1 MRLPLRFRNVLR
13 VCVVLFAAQFCTA
26 DVWDGKA
33 FDASPDAL
41 RKASD
46 TIRAGKDDEA
56 TVLLNE
62 KHFTFDSA
70 GRVTEVRHVIYR
82 IETQEAVSGWSETSA
97 IWAPWNQSKPE
108 IKARVI
114 TTDGSVHW
122 LDPKTL
128 SDLPVNENSLDIY
141 TDKRKFGG
149 PLPALA
155 PGAIVEEES
164 VLRETAPFFAA
175 GATTERDFAW
185 SVMVNKTRVVLTY
198 PESLPVKYKVNL
210 LPTMSITKSVA
221 DHVETVV
228 FEQGPIPSYPAQPDH
243 LPPDLNLIPG
253 IIFTTGTSWQ
263 SVATEYARQTE
274 EKLRL
279 ADVQPLMSKI
289 EGRDKSR
296 GTLIRSIVA
305 MLHNNVR
312 YTGIEFDES
321 SLIPQFPAETLKR
334 RYGDCKDK
342 AALLVAMLRSAGIAA
357 NLALLDTG
365 PGLDVDPDLPGMG
378 VFDHAI
384 VYIPASGSDPEI
396 WIDATSEYSQVGTLP
411 WADYGRHALVV
422 SAATSKLTQTPEL
435 TADRVIHR
443 ESREFTMAEYGPAKI
458 VETNEDIGPG
468 EADSR
473 DYYMGDS
480 KQIRKQAE
488 KYVNDMYLA
497 DSLTSLEHGNLADLE
512 KPDLVTYIA
521 SGRRGSTYLDSATMA
536 IRIEGLFSSLPT
548 FFRTAEDKQDEKA
561 DAANGEKPRTAD
573 WWINPYTSEWDYKV
587 TAPLG
592 FKVRALPPDK
602 TETIGTL
609 TLSQKYSSNSDGT
622 IVIAV
627 LRVENTQRRL
637 TVAEGK
643 LLRDAVVKASNRD
656 AIFINFDHVGH
667 SLLASGNIK
676 EGLATYEKIAA
687 QHPKEALHK
696 AQLARALLS
705 AGLAE
710 RARTVALEGTQLE
723 PNSFIAFNTLGHVL
737 KHDLVGRI
745 MKHGM
750 DYQGAVAAYRKAITL
765 DPKDKDTRAD
775 LALLLEYDAEGVRYN
790 DSVSLKQSVEV
801 LRDLKKLDEEYEGSY
816 DDNILFDL
824 WYVGDY
830 GGMLAYAA
838 TLPATEV
845 RKGLIVA
852 ATTLRESTE
861 VALKKSLEMTPND
874 QSRSKILDNA
884 AAVLIRA
891 RKYPEAA
898 AMLSAAA
905 SEQGDEQRTRR
916 VAIISK
922 TRPYTEVSVDPS
934 KPTSV
939 VFRLFGQ
946 LLSGNL
952 KLPEYKSMLYG
963 GLQANGELPD
973 EKQFQTLM
981 SKLKIQ
987 LSATGSFPVNIAD
1000 TVVSNMRCTVD
1011 GDDASGYKLTI
1022 ESPGAAAQEF
1032 FVALEGGEYKIL
1044 GYSLESTETETEG
1057 LAPIIMAE
1065 LKKQNLT
1072 AARVWLDRAR
1082 DRIHTSSGDDPLSG
1096 ALFPAFWTKGQE
1108 ADANA
1113 MRAAALV
1120 LLPSKQAGPYLADL
1134 KSARDSAKTDMD
1146 RKRLT
1151 LVIAYVDSAIESW
1164 PELLSTSEEL
1174 MKAEPSSVRAF
1185 NLVTVAYRRLQRYD
1199 DWEKLVLEKRQKYP
1213 DELAYVRSAA
1223 ELAVSRG
1230 QRERSLE
1237 IAKTIIDKGK
1247 ATATDLNLYAWYA
1260 LFLPTPVNDETLQ
1273 IAHRASELTQ
1283 NNNFSILHT
1292 VACAYAEAGK
1302 PVVAREYLL
1311 KAMDAAHLQEPESA
1325 VWLGFALIAEQYGIT
1340 DAAQTMYRRVEKAKF
1355 EYAGSNYALAQQ
1367 HLGALSSA
1375 GHVGSLKQ

>member
-1 MRLPLRFRNVLR
+1 M
-13 VCVVLFAAQFCTA
+13 
-26 DVWDGKA
+26 
-33 FDASPDAL
+33 
-41 RKASD
+41 
-46 TIRAGKDDEA
+46 
-56 TVLLNE
+56 
-62 KHFTFDSA
+62 
-70 GRVTEVRHVIYR
+70 
-82 IETQEAVSGWSETSA
+82 
-97 IWAPWNQSKPE
+97 
-108 IKARVI
+108 
-114 TTDGSVHW
+114 
-122 LDPKTL
+122 
-128 SDLPVNENSLDIY
+128 
-141 TDKRKFGG
+141 
-149 PLPALA
+149 
-155 PGAIVEEES
+155 
-164 VLRETAPFFAA
+164 
-175 GATTERDFAW
+175 
-185 SVMVNKTRVVLTY
+185 
-198 PESLPVKYKVNL
+198 
-210 LPTMSITKSVA
+210 
-221 DHVETVV
+221 
-228 FEQGPIPSYPAQPDH
+228 
-243 LPPDLNLIPG
+243 PG
-253 IIFTTGTSWQ
+253 IMFTTGTSWQ

-289 EGRDKSR
+289 EGRQKSR
-296 GTLIRSIVA
+296 EKLIRSIVA
-305 MLHNNVR
+305 VLHNNVR
-312 YTGIEFDES
+312 YTGVEFNES

-357 NLALLDTG
+357 NLALLESG

-384 VYIPASGSDPEI
+384 VYVPASGSDPEI
-396 WIDATSEYSQVGTLP
+396 WIDATSQYSQVGILP

-422 SAATSKLTQTPEL
+422 SAGTNKLTQTPEL

-468 EADSR
+468 DADSR
-473 DYYMGDS
+473 DYYLGDS
-480 KQIRKQAE
+480 KQLRKQAE
-488 KYVNDMYLA
+488 KYVSDMYLA
-497 DSLTSLEHGNLADLE
+497 DSLTSLERGNLADLE
-512 KPDLVTYIA
+512 KQGLVTYIA
-521 SGRRGSTYLDSATMA
+521 SGRRGNTYLDSATMA

-548 FFRTAEDKQDEKA
+548 FFRTAEDKQNEKA

-573 WWINPYTSEWDYKV
+573 WWINPFTSEWNYKV
-587 TAPLG
+587 IAPLG

-602 TETIGTL
+602 TEPIGSL

-622 IVIAV
+622 IVTAV
-627 LRVENTQRRL
+627 LRMENAQRRL
-637 TVAEGK
+637 TVAEAK

-676 EGLATYEKIAA
+676 EGLASYEKIAA

-696 AQLARALLS
+696 AQLARALLA

-750 DYQGAVAAYRKAITL
+750 DYKGAVAAYRKAITL

-790 DSVSLKQSVEV
+790 DIVSLKQSVEV
-801 LRDLKKLDEEYEGSY
+801 LRDLKKLDEEFERSYE
-816 DDNILFDL
+816 DNILYDL
-824 WYVGDY
+824 WYTGDY
-830 GGMLAYAA
+830 DGILAYAA

-874 QSRSKILDNA
+874 QSRNKILDNA

-898 AMLSAAA
+898 AILSAAA
-905 SEQGDEQRTRR
+905 SEQGDEPRTRR
-916 VAIISK
+916 VAIVSK

-934 KPTSV
+934 KPSSV
-939 VFRLFGQ
+939 VLRLFGQ
-946 LLSGNL
+946 LLSGTM

-963 GLQANGELPD
+963 GVQSNGELPD
-973 EKQFQTLM
+973 EKQFQELM
-981 SKLKIQ
+981 SKLKVQ
-987 LSATGSFPVNIAD
+987 LSATGSPLVNIAD

-1032 FVALEGGEYKIL
+1032 FVAREGGEYKIL
-1044 GYSLESTETETEG
+1044 GYSLESTETDTEG
-1057 LAPIIMAE
+1057 LAPIILAE
-1065 LKKQNLT
+1065 LKQQNLA

-1113 MRAAALV
+1113 MRTAALV

-1134 KSARDSAKTDMD
+1134 KAARDTAKTDMD

-1151 LVIAYVDSAIESW
+1151 LVIAYVDSAIENW
-1164 PELLSTSEEL
+1164 PELLSTSEEIV
-1174 MKAEPSSVRAF
+1174 KAEPSSIRAF
-1185 NLVTVAYRRLQRYD
+1185 NLVTIAYRRLQRYD
-1199 DWEKLVLEKRQKYP
+1199 DWDKLVQEKRKKYP

-1230 QRERSLE
+1230 QPEKSLE
-1237 IAKTIIDKGK
+1237 IAKSIIDKGK

-1367 HLGALSSA
+1367 HLATLSAA
-1375 GHVGSLKQ
+1375 GGGRSPKQ